1 MIFHI
6 SESLCCTDWNNG
18 RSIIRFHGN
27 YQTEQLARPNRLCS
41 AMFFHAVQRA
51 PSPKAEM
58 SGTKYHT
65 SIRHALHVP
74 AVCLLFHL
82 TCFVSVSLCLWMLYN
97 CYPPPVMGGP
107 FVSKQR
113 EHNEW
118 TGVDGTTARLSL
130 HQGTF
135 TLCQQ
140 IIPLCVTSWSP
151 AHYIWALINLPVKFF
166 WR

>member
-1 MIFHI
+1 METIRPSSLPDQTGSALPCSSTLCRGLPPQKRRCQGLNI
-6 SESLCCTDWNNG
+6 SHLSDMLCMSRQYVCCSILLASLA
-18 RSIIRFHGN
+18 F
-27 YQTEQLARPNRLCS
+27 L
-41 AMFFHAVQRA
+41 F
-51 PSPKAEM
+51 
-58 SGTKYHT
+58 
-65 SIRHALHVP
+65 
-74 AVCLLFHL
+74 VCE
-82 TCFVSVSLCLWMLYN
+82 
-97 CYPPPVMGGP
+97 CYLIATRPPPVMRGP

-118 TGVDGTTARLSL
+118 MGVDGTTARLSL

-151 AHYIWALINLPVKFF
+151 AHHIWALINLPVKFF